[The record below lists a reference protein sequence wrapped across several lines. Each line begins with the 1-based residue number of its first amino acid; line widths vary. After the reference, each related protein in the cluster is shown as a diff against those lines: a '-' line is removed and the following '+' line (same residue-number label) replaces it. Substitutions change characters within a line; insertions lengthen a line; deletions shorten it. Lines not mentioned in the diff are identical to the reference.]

1 MTSTKKTTPKET
13 ATVSEPDTTTKADAP
28 KAAPTTV
35 AASANASGTPNG
47 APGQQTGTQPV
58 VKRPLGAKEII
69 PFEWKLLAKSGGLV
83 LTLFKAI
90 EREDVEAQLERVR
103 REGYYTNLRIAG
115 ADEKVKQTKNAKAVA
130 ALVQPEPKELK
141 PAKRSRKTGSKP
153 RVPAPA
159 IMIPKLPDA
168 VAAKGKTK
176 RGAKVKAKAKVKT
189 KAKTKAK
196 PKAKTKGKA
205 VSKVKAK
212 GTTKAKAASRKKTT
226 TKSRSTSKKKTG
238 ARSTARTPSAK
249 KKVKT
254 VGSKGKT
261 AKSRSRRK

>member
-1 MTSTKKTTPKET
+1 MTSNKKTTPKEA
-13 ATVSEPDTTTKADAP
+13 ATVSGPTPTAKADAR

-35 AASANASGTPNG
+35 AESKTNSGTPTG
-47 APGQQTGTQPV
+47 RPGEQTGTQPV

-115 ADEKVKQTKNAKAVA
+115 ADEKVKQVKNAKAVA
-130 ALVQPEPKELK
+130 AMVQPETNERK
-141 PAKRSRKTGSKP
+141 PARPPRKRGSKL
-153 RVPAPA
+153 RVPAPT

-168 VAAKGKTK
+168 VETKGKTK
-176 RGAKVKAKAKVKT
+176 RGTKAKVKVKT
-189 KAKTKAK
+189 KAKDKPKTKAK
-196 PKAKTKGKA
+196 TKTKGKA
-205 VSKVKAK
+205 ESKVKAK
-212 GTTKAKAASRKKTT
+212 VTSKAKVAARKKTA
-226 TKSRSTSKKKTG
+226 TKSRSTSKKKTS
-238 ARSTARTPSAK
+238 ARSTASTPGVK
-249 KKVKT
+249 KKAKT
-254 VGSKGKT
+254 MGSKGKT